1 MEKFT
6 CAQRVLIVKTFYQS
20 GESCAATVRRLRGTL
35 GRNEAPNESTVR
47 RLMKKFEE
55 TGSVVDLKSPG
66 RRRSAR
72 TEQNIEVVRDSVAV
86 SPAKSI
92 RRRSQQLRL
101 RCSSVRR
108 ILRYDLK
115 CHPYKI
121 QLTQQLKVADH
132 QKRRQFVDW
141 VLRNS
146 QEDEN
151 FAMNIIFSDEAH
163 FQLNGFVN
171 KQNCRIWGSE
181 NPRMIKEREMYPQ
194 RVTVWCGFWSGGVIG
209 PYFFEDQEGQAVTVN
224 GDRYR
229 KMIREFLWPHLDNI
243 DIDQLWFQQDG
254 ATCHAARET
263 IVLLR
268 GRFQDRVISRNS
280 DHQWPP
286 RSCDL
291 TPCDFYLWGYL
302 KSLVYANKP
311 RTINDL
317 KEEIRRVVG
326 QIEVETCRAV
336 MANFMDRVVAC
347 QRSRGGHMHDIIF
360 HT

>member
-6 CAQRVLIVKTFYQS
+6 CAQRVLIVKTFYQN
-20 GESCAATVRRLRGTL
+20 GESYAATVRKLRNVL

-47 RLMKKFEE
+47 RLMKKFFE
-55 TGSVVDLKSPG
+55 TGSTVDLKSPG
-66 RRRSAR
+66 RRRSGR
-72 TEQNIEVVRDSVAV
+72 TDQNIALVCDSVAV
-86 SPAKSI
+86 SPVKSI
-92 RRRSQQLRL
+92 RRRSQQLGL
-101 RCSSVRR
+101 RYSSVRR
-108 ILRYDLK
+108 ILRNDLK
-115 CHPYKI
+115 FWAYKM

-141 VLRNS
+141 VLRKR
-146 QEDEN
+146 QEDDS
-151 FAMNIIFSDEAH
+151 FAQNIIFSDEAH
-163 FQLNGFVN
+163 FLLNGFVN

-181 NPRMIKEREMYPQ
+181 NPRVINEREMYAQ

-209 PYFFEDQEGQAVTVN
+209 PYFFEDQEGRAVTVN

-229 KMIREFLWPHLDNI
+229 TMIREFLWPHLDGMNT
-243 DIDQLWFQQDG
+243 DELWFQQDG

-263 IVLLR
+263 IALLR
-268 GRFQDRVISRNS
+268 ERFQDRVISRNS

-291 TPCDFYLWGYL
+291 TPCDFHLWGYL

-311 RTINDL
+311 RNINDL

-326 QIEVETCRAV
+326 EMELETCRAV
-336 MANFMDRVVAC
+336 IRNFVDRVEAC